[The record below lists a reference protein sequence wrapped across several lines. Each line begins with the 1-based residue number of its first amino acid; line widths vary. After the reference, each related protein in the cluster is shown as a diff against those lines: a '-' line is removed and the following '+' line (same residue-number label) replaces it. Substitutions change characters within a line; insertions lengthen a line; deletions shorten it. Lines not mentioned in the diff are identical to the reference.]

1 MDKAEKKN
9 NMALFLKANS
19 LKQKRSKKWIDM
31 SEMQSMLE
39 TLENKKKMQQYI
51 LFSVLFY
58 VVLLDPD
65 AFRLQYL

>member
-39 TLENKKKMQQYI
+39 TLENKEKMQ
-51 LFSVLFY
+51 
-58 VVLLDPD
+58 
-65 AFRLQYL
+65 

>member
-9 NMALFLKANS
+9 NMAMFLKANS

-39 TLENKKKMQQYI
+39 TLEKKKKMQQYI